1 MILVIGGKNQGKSE
15 FVNKNFPEMKVING
29 FHNIARE
36 YMTEGKSIHKLLDEI
51 IEEADVIISDE
62 IGCGI
67 VPSEKFDRDWRE
79 ETGRALC
86 SIAERAEAVYRVTA
100 GIALKIK

>member
-36 YMTEGKSIHKLLDEI
+36 YM
-51 IEEADVIISDE
+51 
-62 IGCGI
+62 
-67 VPSEKFDRDWRE
+67 RE
-79 ETGRALC
+79 
-86 SIAERAEAVYRVTA
+86 
-100 GIALKIK
+100 

>member
-29 FHNIARE
+29 FHNIVRE
-36 YMTEGKSIHKLLDEI
+36 YMTDGKSIHKLLDEI
-51 IEEADVIISDE
+51 IEEADIIISDE

-67 VPSEKFDRDWRE
+67 VPAEKFDRDWRE

-86 SIAERAEAVYRVTA
+86 AIAERADSVYRVTA